1 MKRETILAQYRAW
14 LTHREYSPATIQ
26 KYTHALARFFAD
38 TGAGESPARETV
50 AAWRDALSAKGYTPA
65 TVNAMLAAVNDYQE
79 SIGNP
84 LGKARPLKK
93 QRRVYCDADRELTR
107 AEYFRLLNAAR
118 AAGNKRSQ
126 LLLETICSTGIRVS
140 ELQFITAEAVRRRRA
155 SIRCKGK
162 CREILLPAELC
173 RRLQKWCQKRRIH
186 TGPVFLS
193 RQGKPLCRV
202 TVWKLLKALCAR
214 ANVAR
219 KKVFPHNLRHL
230 FARTFYNVEKISRS
244 WRTCSVTPASR
255 QRAFISWNPA
265 QNTNAC
271 SIRCTFC
278 CEFDESTVLFPFLT
292 QINSQKGTG
301 DVFSRLFRVGK

>member
-1 MKRETILAQYRAW
+1 MEKQHRLNAYTGW

-26 KYTHALARFFAD
+26 KYTKALARFFAD
-38 TGAGESPARETV
+38 TGAGDIPDRETV
-50 AAWRDALSAKGYTPA
+50 AAWRDSLVRRGYTPA

-84 LGKARPLKK
+84 AGKAKPLKR
-93 QRRVYCDADRELTR
+93 QRKIFADPGRELSR

-118 AAGNKRSQ
+118 STGNKRSQ

-140 ELQFITAEAVRRRRA
+140 ELQFITAEAVRRHKA

-173 RRLQKWCQKRRIH
+173 HRLTRWCQKHRIH

-202 TVWKLLKALCAR
+202 TVWKLLKALCQR
-214 ANVAR
+214 ANVAW

-230 FARTFYNVEKISRS
+230 FARTFYDLEKNISKLADLLGHSSIETTRIYIMES
-244 WRTCSVTPASR
+244 GAEH
-255 QRAFISWNPA
+255 QRLLNKMH
-265 QNTNAC
+265 
-271 SIRCTFC
+271 
-278 CEFDESTVLFPFLT
+278 LL
-292 QINSQKGTG
+292 
-301 DVFSRLFRVGK
+301 L

>member
-1 MKRETILAQYRAW
+1 MKTSSILDAYQTW
-14 LTHREYSPATIQ
+14 LTHREYSPATVQ
-26 KYTHALARFFAD
+26 KYTKALARFFAD
-38 TGAGESPARETV
+38 TGAGDTPDRETV
-50 AAWRDALSAKGYTPA
+50 AAWRDSLVRRGYTPA

-79 SIGNP
+79 SIDNVA
-84 LGKARPLKK
+84 GKAKPLKR
-93 QRRVYCDADRELTR
+93 QRKIFADPGRELSR

-140 ELQFITAEAVRRRRA
+140 ELQFITAEAVRRHKA

-173 RRLQKWCQKRRIH
+173 HRLARWCQKHRIH

-202 TVWKLLKALCAR
+202 TVWKLLKALCQR
-214 ANVAR
+214 ANVAW

-230 FARTFYNVEKISRS
+230 FARTFYDLEKNISKLADLLGHSSIETTRIYIMES
-244 WRTCSVTPASR
+244 GAEH
-255 QRAFISWNPA
+255 QRLLNKMH
-265 QNTNAC
+265 
-271 SIRCTFC
+271 
-278 CEFDESTVLFPFLT
+278 LL
-292 QINSQKGTG
+292 
-301 DVFSRLFRVGK
+301 L

>member
-1 MKRETILAQYRAW
+1 MEHQTDLAAYRSW

-26 KYTHALARFFAD
+26 KYTKALARFFAD
-38 TGAGESPARETV
+38 TGAGDTPDRETV
-50 AAWRDALSAKGYTPA
+50 AAWRDSLTAKGYTPA

-79 SIGNP
+79 SIDNP
-84 LGKARPLKK
+84 AGKAKPLKR
-93 QRRVYCDADRELTR
+93 QRRIFADPGRELSR

-118 AAGNKRSQ
+118 STGNKRSQ

-140 ELQFITAEAVRRRRA
+140 ELQFITAEAVRRHKA

-173 RRLQKWCQKRRIH
+173 HRLTRWCQKRHIH

-202 TVWKLLKALCAR
+202 TVWKLLKALCSR
-214 ANVAR
+214 ANVAW

-230 FARTFYNVEKISRS
+230 FAATFYNACKDVVRLADVLGHSSIETTRIYLVTSGKEHARQMARLGLIS
-244 WRTCSVTPASR
+244 
-255 QRAFISWNPA
+255 
-265 QNTNAC
+265 
-271 SIRCTFC
+271 
-278 CEFDESTVLFPFLT
+278 
-292 QINSQKGTG
+292 
-301 DVFSRLFRVGK
+301 

>member
-1 MKRETILAQYRAW
+1 MKTSSILDAYRTW

-26 KYTHALARFFAD
+26 KYTKARARFSAD
-38 TGAGESPARETV
+38 AGAGKTPDRETV
-50 AAWRDALSAKGYTPA
+50 AAWRDSLTEKGYTPS

-79 SIGNP
+79 SIDNVA
-84 LGKARPLKK
+84 GKAKPLKR
-93 QRRVYCDADRELTR
+93 QRKIFADPGRELSR

-118 AAGNKRSQ
+118 STGNKRSQ

-140 ELQFITAEAVRRRRA
+140 ELQFITAEAVRRHKA

-173 RRLQKWCQKRRIH
+173 HRLTRWCQKHRIH

-202 TVWKLLKALCAR
+202 TVWKLLKALCSR
-214 ANVAR
+214 ANVAW

-230 FARTFYNVEKISRS
+230 FARTFYDLEKNISKLADLLGHS
-244 WRTCSVTPASR
+244 
-255 QRAFISWNPA
+255 
-265 QNTNAC
+265 
-271 SIRCTFC
+271 SIETTRIYIM
-278 CEFDESTVLFPFLT
+278 ES
-292 QINSQKGTG
+292 GAEHE
-301 DVFSRLFRVGK
+301 RLLNKMHLLL